1 MRLEPRTVAGLLSV
15 LLHLVIL
22 SALVRVATG
31 SIDAPRPP
39 EQEATADKL
48 REAGEHVARVELRPG
63 LLTSGLPCSGS
74 SYVGVGVLLPALWK
88 DAWTITASAILVGG
102 TFMVITLAGVQEM
115 RARAATPGHAASLVG
130 RVTAAFAFGQI
141 AGPVMSAVLLRLGPR
156 GLMLALATGA
166 AALFATAAWLWRA
179 GAAPSLSKELSNG

>member
-1 MRLEPRTVAGLLSV
+1 VFGLAWP
-15 LLHLVIL
+15 IF
-22 SALVRVATG
+22 G
-31 SIDAPRPP
+31 
-39 EQEATADKL
+39 ATAALSTLVAARLLQGATRL
-48 REAGEHVARVELRPG
+48 RTWARCQ
-63 LLTSGLPCSGS
+63 LLM
-74 SYVGVGVLLPALWK
+74 GVGVLLPALWK

-115 RARAATPGHAASLVG
+115 RARAATPSQAASLVG